1 MVLIGGC
8 LALVW
13 KVGFGESFKRN
24 RPLVLVKYTHTAIH
38 SVAINGNSVS
48 SITAPSG
55 RQQVYCGHVE
65 HGQTTSVSNVFA
77 CGDAARAAGNL
88 TLAVADG
95 RMVCGASNSAEN
107 EDSGLDGR
115 NQ

>member
-77 CGDAARAAGNL
+77 CGDAARAGAQRAGVPGDP
-88 TLAVADG
+88 AGD
-95 RMVCGASNSAEN
+95 SAEN